1 MGFRIVD
8 KVSRIERSGYISG
21 SKLAS
26 AEVVAMK
33 LRKAIKST
41 YFLNPNTLYGSSE
54 NRGP

>member
-41 YFLNPNTLYGSSE
+41 YFLNPNTLYGFSE